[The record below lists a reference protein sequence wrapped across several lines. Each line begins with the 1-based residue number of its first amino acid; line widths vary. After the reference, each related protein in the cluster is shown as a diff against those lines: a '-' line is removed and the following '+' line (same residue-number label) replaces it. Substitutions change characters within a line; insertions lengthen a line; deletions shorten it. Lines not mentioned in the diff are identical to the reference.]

1 MALSPGARLGPYEI
15 TARIGVGG
23 MGEVYRAKD
32 TRLPREAA
40 VKVSAERFS
49 ERFAGEAK
57 IIASLN
63 HPNISTLYDVG
74 DDYLVMELVEG
85 PTLAERI
92 RLRPLTLDEAAA
104 IARQIV
110 DALDYAHERGVVHRD
125 LKPGNIKIRPDGVV
139 KVLDF
144 GLAKTGVGRT
154 AHTAEATTVA
164 VPHTEV
170 GVVLG
175 TPAYMAPEQTTGQ
188 VVDRRADIW
197 AFGCVFYEMLAGA
210 PPHQRDTS
218 QETIAS
224 ILRDDPD
231 LNKVPARSHRLLKQC
246 LEKDPQ
252 KRPRHIGDVM
262 SLLDG
267 PPSGQSSSSIASP
280 VARVAD
286 VSAKA
291 RKAWLW
297 PVTAGAAALAIGVAL
312 VAWAPWKGR
321 TVSLQSVRFEVAQ
334 SDGMQFVYGGA
345 MVVSPD
351 GHWLVFPARG
361 EDGVVRYWVRSLET
375 VEARV
380 LPGTEG
386 AFVPAAWTA
395 DSRYVVFTPL
405 GGATMTPI
413 KKVDIQGGPPQVL
426 GEMLGAFNGATSS
439 KEGAILFGSS
449 QLRAPVF
456 RVPAAGGAVVPVTVV
471 AEGDVAHRFPQFLP
485 DGRRFLYLRISP
497 DPDKMGVYV
506 GSIDAGPQA
515 QRQDRVLATNR
526 QAYYAPGAVGGPGHL
541 IFLRDGTLM
550 AQPFDPDRLTLNGE
564 AVSIAEGVE
573 SYPSQSYGMFSVSDS
588 GTLAYRSGGGEKL
601 SITWFDQKG
610 RLERA
615 LGDPGEY
622 ANPALSPDGSRIAV
636 AQGKAGA
643 RDIWI
648 VDAARNTTQ
657 RFTFDPA
664 NDDNPVWSPDG
675 TTIAFASNRRG
686 QAQLYLKS
694 ADGLGEER
702 LMTDQPGVPTSWSKD
717 GRYLLFTVT
726 SAKTLNDI
734 WVLPEPRRA
743 DAKPFELIATESNDE
758 GGQFSPDGRWIAYV
772 AERPSARVYVR
783 PFLPNAGAGAIGAR
797 YLVSRGLGL
806 VPRWRADGAQLFFI
820 TLAPDLVMAVEV
832 NTRPRFQAGTPER
845 RFTAPPPVGA
855 GWNVAPGGDRFLFVT
870 TADGGKPAPFR
881 VVVNWAAALT
891 R

>member
-1 MALSPGARLGPYEI
+1 
-15 TARIGVGG
+15 
-23 MGEVYRAKD
+23 
-32 TRLPREAA
+32 
-40 VKVSAERFS
+40 
-49 ERFAGEAK
+49 
-57 IIASLN
+57 
-63 HPNISTLYDVG
+63 
-74 DDYLVMELVEG
+74 
-85 PTLAERI
+85 
-92 RLRPLTLDEAAA
+92 
-104 IARQIV
+104 
-110 DALDYAHERGVVHRD
+110 
-125 LKPGNIKIRPDGVV
+125 
-139 KVLDF
+139 
-144 GLAKTGVGRT
+144 
-154 AHTAEATTVA
+154 
-164 VPHTEV
+164 
-170 GVVLG
+170 
-175 TPAYMAPEQTTGQ
+175 MAPEQATGQ

-210 PPHQRDTS
+210 PPHQRGTS

-231 LNKVPARSHRLLKQC
+231 LSKVPAQAHRLLKRC

-280 VARVAD
+280 AARDSD
-286 VSAKA
+286 VSAMA
-291 RKAWLW
+291 RKTWLW
-297 PVTAGAAALAIGVAL
+297 LVTAGAAVLAAGIALAV
-312 VAWAPWKGR
+312 WAPWRGV
-321 TVSLQSVRFEVAQ
+321 TESLQSVRFEVAQ
-334 SDGMQFVYGGA
+334 SDAMQFVYGGA
-345 MVVSPD
+345 MAVSPD

-361 EDGVVRYWVRSLET
+361 EDGVVRYWLRSLDT
-375 VEARV
+375 VEARA

-386 AFVPAAWTA
+386 AFVPAAWTS

-426 GEMLGAFNGATSS
+426 GEMRGAFNGATSS
-439 KEGAILFGSS
+439 KEGVILFGSS

-506 GSIDAGPQA
+506 GSIDAGPDA
-515 QRQDRVLATNR
+515 QSHNRVLATNR
-526 QAYYAPGAVGGPGHL
+526 QAYYAARAGGGLGHL

-573 SYPSQSYGMFSVSDS
+573 SYASQSYGMFSVSDS
-588 GTLAYRSGGGEKL
+588 GTLAYRSGVGEKL
-601 SITWFDQKG
+601 SVTWLDQKG
-610 RLERA
+610 RLERV

-622 ANPALSPDGSRIAV
+622 ANPAVSPDASRIAV

-664 NDDNPVWSPDG
+664 NDDHPVWSPDG
-675 TTIAFASNRRG
+675 TTIAFSSNRLG
-686 QAQLYLKS
+686 QAQLYMKP

-726 SAKTLNDI
+726 SAKRFNDI
-734 WVLPEPRRA
+734 WVLPEPQRA

-758 GGQFSPDGRWIAYV
+758 GGQFSPDGRWIAYA
-772 AERPSARVYVR
+772 AERPNTRVYVR
-783 PFLPNAGAGAIGAR
+783 PFLPSTGAGATGAR
-797 YLVSRGLGL
+797 YLVSRGLAYA
-806 VPRWRADGAQLFFI
+806 PRWRADGSQLFFI
-820 TLAPDLVMAVEV
+820 ALAPDLIMAVEV
-832 NTRPRFQAGTPER
+832 NTRAGFQAGTPER
-845 RFTAPPPVGA
+845 LFAAPPPLGVG
-855 GWNVAPGGDRFLFVT
+855 WSLAPGGDRFLFVT
-870 TADGGKPAPFR
+870 TPDGGKPTSFR
-881 VVVNWAAALT
+881 VVVNWAAALN